1 MISVNHMHPCKP
13 SKPSL
18 VENELVFKTLACE
31 DAYFVYYY
39 SCIEVH
45 VHTLKGSERD
55 EKNLH

>member
-1 MISVNHMHPCKP
+1 MISVNHMHLC
-13 SKPSL
+13 KPSL

-39 SCIEVH
+39 FCIEVH